1 MKKRLDVLLVER
13 GLAPSR
19 ERARRRILAGEARV
33 NGQTAAKA
41 GFPTPVDAQI
51 ELVGRGLPYVSRG
64 GLKLEAA
71 LDAFSADPTGK
82 TILDAGASTGGFT
95 DCLLQRGAAYVYAL
109 DVGYG
114 QLAWKLRNDPRVCPM
129 ERVNVRYA
137 KRGMFDRPLQM
148 ATVDLAFIGL
158 TAVLHAFAELLPVG
172 ADLVALVKPQ
182 FEAGRREVEKGGV
195 VRRRETHLSALERA
209 AARGADCAL
218 EPVAAVHSPIK
229 GPAGN
234 IEFFI
239 HFIRRERPA
248 ESRLPF
254 ILTVEEA
261 HCALNAREA
270 DSGQ

>member
-13 GLAPSR
+13 GLSPSR

-33 NGQTAAKA
+33 NGQIASKA
-41 GFPTPVDAQI
+41 GFLTPVDAHL
-51 ELVGRGLPYVSRG
+51 ELVGRGLPYASRG
-64 GLKLEAA
+64 GLKLERA
-71 LDAFSADPTGK
+71 LDVFSADPTGK

-137 KRGMFDRPLQM
+137 TREMFERPLQM
-148 ATVDLAFIGL
+148 ATADLAFIGL
-158 TAVLHAFAELLPVG
+158 TAVLPVFAELLPVG
-172 ADLVALVKPQ
+172 ADLIALVKPQ

-195 VRRRETHLSALERA
+195 VRRRETHLSTLKRT

-218 EPVAAVHSPIK
+218 EPVASVHSPIK

-248 ESRLPF
+248 ESNLP
-254 ILTVEEA
+254 LAETVEEA
-261 HCALNAREA
+261 HRSLNARE
-270 DSGQ
+270 